1 MNASSAILILAA
13 IIMAV
18 LKVNGTLAISW
29 WMVTA
34 PIWVPIALSLSW
46 ILLVF
51 IIAVIAC
58 SVAAL
63 LGR

>member
-18 LKVNGTLAISW
+18 LKVNGTLTVSW
-29 WMVTA
+29 WLVTA
-34 PIWVPIALSLSW
+34 PIWAPIALSLAW

-51 IIAVIAC
+51 IIAVIA
-58 SVAAL
+58 SLVAAL